1 MYIGASGAAAPVEQL
16 RDSQGMI
23 IVSTPTTHVEDFFQT
38 IQKKMEPLWSYRM
51 AVRIDN
57 GIGYQFGDFSIRIG
71 EVRQMSGGQPRS
83 RGVVIEATLPSGAV
97 NDEDMESGDEEGLGA
112 QSKYI
117 LIQGIWEQ
125 LGLQGGRSFVN
136 VPGMDEGPADLEVV
150 RQYME
155 LLKFA
160 RADGPSKA

>member
-1 MYIGASGAAAPVEQL
+1 MGASGASSPGEQL
-16 RDSQGMI
+16 RDSKGMV

-51 AVRIDN
+51 AVRVDN
-57 GIGYQFGDFSIRIG
+57 GAGYQFGDFSIRVG

-83 RGVVIEATLPSGAV
+83 RGVVIEAMLPSDTV
-97 NDEDMESGDEEGLGA
+97 NDEGMESDDEEGLDA
-112 QSKYI
+112 QSKDV

-136 VPGMDEGPADLEVV
+136 VPGMDEGPADLEVI

-160 RADGPSKA
+160 RADWPSKP

>member
-1 MYIGASGAAAPVEQL
+1 MGASPGEQL
-16 RDSQGMI
+16 KDSKGMI

-51 AVRIDN
+51 AVRVDN

-71 EVRQMSGGQPRS
+71 EIRQMSAGQLRP
-83 RGVVIEATLPSGAV
+83 RGVVIEASLPSGAV
-97 NDEDMESGDEEGLGA
+97 NAEDMESDDVERISA
-112 QSKYI
+112 QAKDFI
-117 LIQGIWEQ
+117 IQGIWEQ
-125 LGLQGGRSFVN
+125 MGLQGGRSFVN
-136 VPGMDEGPADLEVV
+136 VPGMDQGPADLDVV

-160 RADGPSKA
+160 RADGPVKDR